1 MDPGAATQ
9 VVDGNPM
16 VHTATQAE
24 TSRVPFLQTRRF
36 PLLVKLA
43 AVITLA
49 ICLTTAVIGYLVLGR
64 QARLFR
70 EELNARGEALVQRVA
85 ENADTP
91 LLERDELTLNVL
103 VEKAKNNKDVAYAAI
118 VDPRRVVIA
127 HNDLTQIG
135 KPLRSW
141 EAGST
146 EKPLEFAAPIRF
158 QKKLLGEARL
168 AISEEGMQRSL
179 REARLFIFAIM
190 VGIIG
195 LGIGASLYISHI
207 FSRPVRLL
215 VEGTKVLGR
224 GHFEHRVPLLSVG
237 RGQDE
242 LTDLGKAFNEMAEGL
257 RKKELLEDSF
267 GRYVSP
273 EIAEM
278 IFQSSAGPWL
288 EPRRHEVTVL
298 FVDIR
303 GYTPYAERTP
313 PAVVIEMLNQF
324 FGLATEA
331 IIRNGGFISKFL
343 GDAIMAIFGAPAPQ
357 PDQSYR
363 AALAALE
370 IQSGVEEFNRKRLA
384 EGKGPIVV
392 GIGINHGDVVAGSVG
407 STARMEY
414 TVVGDAVNVASRL
427 TAAAKG
433 GEILIGRTA
442 LEPAADR
449 LQARPLPP
457 LQVKGK
463 AEPLE
468 VFLLGGRKDA
478 ANPEDA
484 HAA

>member
-1 MDPGAATQ
+1 MDPGA
-9 VVDGNPM
+9 VRDSGNAKIPT
-16 VHTATQAE
+16 VAPAKV
-24 TSRVPFLQTRRF
+24 SRVGFLQARRF

-43 AVITLA
+43 VVITLA

-70 EELNARGEALVQRVA
+70 EELTARGQALVERLA

-91 LLERDELTLNVL
+91 LLEQDDLTLNVL
-103 VEKAKNNKDVAYAAI
+103 VEKAKNGKDVAYAAV
-118 VDPRRVVIA
+118 VDPRGVVVA
-127 HNDLTQIG
+127 HDDLTLVG
-135 KPLRSW
+135 KPFRAPGEDLKR
-141 EAGST
+141 GR
-146 EKPLEFAAPIRF
+146 LEFAAPIRY
-158 QKKLLGEARL
+158 QKKLLGEAHL
-168 AISEEGMQRSL
+168 AMSEDGMRRSL
-179 REARLFIFAIM
+179 REARLFIFAMMI
-190 VGIIG
+190 GIIG
-195 LGIGASLYISHI
+195 LGIGGSLYISNS

-215 VEGTKVLGR
+215 VEGTKVLGQ
-224 GHFEHRVPLLSVG
+224 GNFAHRLPPLSVG

-242 LTDLGKAFNEMAEGL
+242 LTDLGKAFNDMAEDL
-257 RKKELLEDSF
+257 RKKEVLEDSF

-357 PDQSYR
+357 ADQSFR

-370 IQSGVEEFNRKRLA
+370 IQSGVEEFNRRRAA
-384 EGKGPIVV
+384 EGKDPIVV
-392 GIGINHGDVVAGSVG
+392 GIGINRGDVVAGSVG
-407 STARMEY
+407 SVARMEY

-449 LQARPLPP
+449 LLVKPLPL

-468 VFLLGGRKDA
+468 VFLLVGGEESA
-478 ANPEDA
+478 TTEGA

>member
-1 MDPGAATQ
+1 MDRGAVTHS
-9 VVDGNPM
+9 GNAMPES
-16 VHTATQAE
+16 TAEAE
-24 TSRVPFLQTRRF
+24 MSRAPFLQARRF

-43 AVITLA
+43 VVMTLA
-49 ICLTTAVIGYLVLGR
+49 ICLTTAVIGYLVLSR

-70 EELNARGEALVQRVA
+70 EELTARGEALVQHLA

-91 LLERDELTLNVL
+91 LLEQDELTLNVL
-103 VEKAKNNKDVAYAAI
+103 VEKAKNNKDVAYVAV
-118 VDPRRVVIA
+118 VDPRRSVVA

-135 KPLRSW
+135 KPLRSSG
-141 EAGST
+141 ADATGRL
-146 EKPLEFAAPIRF
+146 LEFVAPIRF
-158 QKKLLGEARL
+158 QKKLLGEAHL
-168 AISEEGMQRSL
+168 AMSEEGMRRSL
-179 REARLFIFAIM
+179 REARLFIFAMM

-195 LGIGASLYISHI
+195 LGIGASLYISNS

-215 VEGTKVLGR
+215 VESTKILGQ
-224 GHFEHRVPLLSVG
+224 GNFEHRLPPLSVG

-242 LTDLGKAFNEMAEGL
+242 LTDLGKAFNEMAEDL

-357 PDQSYR
+357 PEQSYR

-370 IQSGVEEFNRKRLA
+370 IQSGVEEFNRQRLA
-384 EGKGPIVV
+384 EAKDPIVV
-392 GIGINHGDVVAGSVG
+392 GIGINRGDVVAGSVG
-407 STARMEY
+407 SVARMEY

-442 LEPAADR
+442 LDPAADR
-449 LQARPLPP
+449 LQVKPLP
-457 LQVKGK
+457 LLRVKGK

-468 VFLLGGRKDA
+468 VFLLVGRKDA
-478 ANPEDA
+478 ATPEGA
-484 HAA
+484 HAT

>member
-1 MDPGAATQ
+1 MDSGAGAHPEGTI
-9 VVDGNPM
+9 PPT
-16 VHTATQAE
+16 TAQAE
-24 TSRVPFLQTRRF
+24 NPQASFLQARRF

-43 AVITLA
+43 LVITLA
-49 ICLTTAVIGYLVLGR
+49 ICVTTAVIGYVVLSQ
-64 QARLFR
+64 QARLFL
-70 EELNARGEALVQRVA
+70 EELTARGQALVQHLA

-91 LLERDELTLNVL
+91 LLEQDDLTLNVL
-103 VEKAKNNKDVAYAAI
+103 VEKAKNNKDVAYAAV
-118 VDPRRVVIA
+118 VDPRGVIVA

-135 KPLRSW
+135 KALRSP
-141 EAGST
+141 GGDG
-146 EKPLEFAAPIRF
+146 KDKLLEFTAPIRY
-158 QKKLLGEARL
+158 QKKGLGQAHL
-168 AISEEGMQRSL
+168 GVSEEGMRRNIQK
-179 REARLFIFAIM
+179 ARLFIFALMI
-190 VGIIG
+190 GIIA
-195 LGIGASLYISHI
+195 LGIGTSLFISNA

-215 VEGTKVLGR
+215 VEGTKVLGL
-224 GHFEHRVPLLSVG
+224 GNFQHRLPPLSVG
-237 RGQDE
+237 GGQDE
-242 LTDLGKAFNEMAEGL
+242 LTDLGRAFNEMAEDL

-278 IFQSSAGPWL
+278 IFHSAAGPWL

-313 PAVVIEMLNQF
+313 PAIVIELLNQF

-357 PDQSYR
+357 PDQAYR

-370 IQSGVEEFNRKRLA
+370 IQAEVEEFNRKRSA
-384 EGKGPIVV
+384 EGKDPIVV
-392 GIGINHGDVVAGSVG
+392 GIGINRGDVVAGSVG

-433 GEILIGRTA
+433 GEILIGLTA

-449 LQARPLPP
+449 LRAQPLPR

-468 VFLLGGRKDA
+468 VFLLLGRKDA
-478 ANPEDA
+478 ATAEGA